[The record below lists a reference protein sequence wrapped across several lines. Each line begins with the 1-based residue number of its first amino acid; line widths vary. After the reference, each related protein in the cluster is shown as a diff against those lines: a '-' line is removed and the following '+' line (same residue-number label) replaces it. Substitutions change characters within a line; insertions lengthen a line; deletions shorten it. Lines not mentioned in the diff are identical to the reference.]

1 MLTAILGIV
10 SAILKILDRYLEER
24 HRTRIE
30 RENDE
35 FRGSVAKSNLD
46 RVADNLA
53 HRLRE
58 YKARHPQRQRTD
70 NPSSDRPA

>member
-10 SAILKILDRYLEER
+10 SAILKILDLYLEER

-35 FRGSVAKSNLD
+35 FKESVVRGRLD
-46 RVADNLA
+46 RSADRLA
-53 HRLRE
+53 RRLRE
-58 YKARHPQRQRTD
+58 YKANHPKR
-70 NPSSDRPA
+70 